1 MPRPRLPSPE
11 YTPSSLPPNIIL
23 TRLFSPRGSGNWVCH
38 SPDGIER
45 LVEISTRV
53 KRSKVILV
61 KGDVLDRR
69 SGDFSYVNLFPPGGK
84 VVGEIIVVLEK
95 NQVKGY
101 KKSGEWPEEFDS
113 LPPTNPQEP
122 SPLIET
128 SSLDISQAD
137 DQSSHT
143 STSDTT

>member
-23 TRLFSPRGSGNWVCH
+23 AKLSSPRGSGNWVCH

-61 KGDVLDRR
+61 KGD
-69 SGDFSYVNLFPPGGK
+69 FTYVNLFPPGGK

-128 SSLDISQAD
+128 SSLDISPED
-137 DQSSHT
+137 DQPLHT
-143 STSDTT
+143 SISDTT